1 VLLSAVPHGPLSQ
14 PSALVGGHMVSAVIG
29 VACASLDTPPFI
41 ASALAVALASGAM
54 YDLRCIH
61 PPGGATALT
70 AVAGGESVHARGFHY
85 VVTPVLINVSIILLV
100 AIVFN

>member
-1 VLLSAVPHGPLSQ
+1 VLLFAVPHRPLSQ
-14 PSALVGGHMVSAVIG
+14 PWALVGGHMVSAVIG
-29 VACASLDTPPFI
+29 VACASLDTALFI

-61 PPGGATALT
+61 PPGGATA
-70 AVAGGESVHARGFHY
+70 VAGGESVHARGFHY
-85 VVTPVLINVSIILLV
+85 LVTPVLINVSIILLV